1 MKNKTTLI
9 ILIIISLVVGRNLSF
24 LPKFNLF
31 SNDAKKMASLKK
43 EVIDIIKKKKG
54 NYGVYFSSLKS
65 NKIFFGINE
74 NQTYTAAS
82 LNKVPIVAT
91 LYYMAGKGE
100 INLDEKITI
109 QKEDTQDY
117 GTGSLR
123 YEKPGSVYSLKTL
136 TKLSLQQSD
145 NTAAYI
151 IATKIGMD
159 NIQKIINMW
168 GLTETSMSNNKT
180 SLVDMFTLLKK
191 IYDRKITNSSLTKEL
206 LDFLTNTDI
215 EDRLPDLLPWNTIV
229 YHKTGDTISGIH
241 DVGIIQKG
249 NNPFFLGVMT
259 SDIGDREETEQT
271 IARIAKKVFDFETN
285 RQ

>member
-9 ILIIISLVVGRNLSF
+9 ILIIISLIVGRNLSF
-24 LPKFNLF
+24 VPKFNLF
-31 SNDAKKMASLKK
+31 SNDAKKIASLKK

-74 NQTYTAAS
+74 NQIYTAAS

-109 QKEDTQDY
+109 QKEDIQDY

-215 EDRLPDLLPWNTIV
+215 EDRLPDLLPENTIV
-229 YHKTGDTISGIH
+229 YHKTGDTIGGIH
-241 DVGIIQKG
+241 DVSIIQKG

-259 SDIGDREETEQT
+259 SDIVDRKETEQT